1 MKLDNIYEDLIF
13 RWKNGRAYHLNI
25 NETDVSSYIITSGSS
40 SRIKTLADY
49 LEDPVVR
56 EVDRGFTVVKGF
68 YKDIQIFGFSSGIG
82 PSSIAITLS
91 EVLYYVSRSVGLAY
105 IIRVGTAGPLQEY
118 ITRYSIVIADS
129 VVRDEST
136 SSRIIYP
143 EYPAKM
149 DPIIYLSLL
158 ESAYRHGYML
168 DKNLFLGVVHSKDDL
183 YYYEGF
189 QNSPIKDYNKER
201 FKALKMMGV
210 LATEMESSI
219 LPILRDYFKSRLR
232 RENRN
237 IGIYVGSILLILKD
251 EFDKEII
258 KENEYKLLK
267 ISIDSMK
274 IIDDFIKGKESLEN
288 ILRWVSTGY

>member
-1 MKLDNIYEDLIF
+1 MKLDNIYEGLIF
-13 RWKNGRAYHLNI
+13 RWKNGKAYHLDI
-25 NETDVSSYIITSGSS
+25 DESDISSYIITSGSS
-40 SRIKTLADY
+40 SRIKALANY
-49 LEDPVVR
+49 LEDPMVR
-56 EVDRGFTVVKGF
+56 EIDRGFTIVKGF
-68 YKDIQIFGFSSGIG
+68 YNEIQIFGFSSGIG
-82 PSSIAITLS
+82 PSSMAITLS
-91 EVLYYVSRSVGLAY
+91 EALYYISRSSGLAY

-118 ITRYSIVIADS
+118 IDKYSIVVADS

-168 DKNLFLGVVHSKDDL
+168 DKNLFLGTIHSKDDL
-183 YYYEGF
+183 YYYEGY
-189 QNSPIKDYNKER
+189 QNSPIKDYNRER
-201 FKALKMMGV
+201 FEAFKIMGV

-219 LPILRDYFKSRLR
+219 LPILRDYFKSRFR

-251 EFDKEII
+251 EFDK
-258 KENEYKLLK
+258 KVLRENEYKLLK
-267 ISIDSMK
+267 ISLDSLK

-288 ILRWVSTGY
+288 IFRWVSTGY